1 MVVALR
7 VNPDAAMARIIA
19 PSRRAQGYALAAK
32 TRNVKSR
39 RRNRGPPAFAVQEAP
54 PGGANALRIVG
65 GQWCGRRIHFPP
77 MPALR
82 PTPDRVRET
91 LFNWLQGT
99 IGGARCLDLFAG
111 SGALGLEALSRG
123 AAEVVFVERDPAV
136 AAALAAN
143 LALLERP
150 AIATSVPAVAAP
162 AGATAPGAGSAA
174 RGRVLA
180 ADAFGFLAGTP
191 RPFDV
196 VFLDPPYGQ
205 GRLPELCRLLE
216 SRGWLAARALVY
228 IESAAREGQ
237 PALPP
242 SWSPWRQLRAGA
254 VSAGLARRAESP

>member
-1 MVVALR
+1 
-7 VNPDAAMARIIA
+7 
-19 PSRRAQGYALAAK
+19 LAAK
-32 TRNVKSR
+32 IRNVKSR

-65 GQWCGRRIHFPP
+65 GQWRGRRIRFPP

-123 AAEVVFVERDPAV
+123 AAEVVFVERDPAI

-150 AIATSVPAVAAP
+150 ATAAADRAAAVPAAAP
-162 AGATAPGAGSAA
+162 APGAGSAP

-180 ADAFGFLAGTP
+180 VDAFEYLAGAP

-228 IESAAREGQ
+228 VESAAREGQ
-237 PALPP
+237 PVLPP
-242 SWSPWRQLRAGA
+242 SWSQWRQLRAGG